1 MSHFGILKEIMLT
14 EKSNV
19 LSADLNKY
27 TFKVC
32 SCATKHNI
40 ALAIEKIFNVKV
52 KSVNVLNTSSKRRR
66 ARVKKARPG
75 RTQAFKKAIVSL
87 KDGDKIEVV

>member
-1 MSHFGILKEIMLT
+1 MNHFGTLKEMVLT
-14 EKSNV
+14 EKSNT

-32 SCATKHNI
+32 ACAEKRDI
-40 ALAIEKIFNVKV
+40 AAAVEKIFGVKV
-52 KSVNVLNTSSKRRR
+52 ESVNVLNTSSKRRR
-66 ARVKKARPG
+66 ARAKRARPG
-75 RTQAFKKAIVSL
+75 RTQTFKKAVVSL

>member
-1 MSHFGILKEIMLT
+1 VNCFGILKEMVLT
-14 EKSNV
+14 EKSSA

-32 SCATKHNI
+32 SCAGKRDI
-40 ALAIEKIFNVKV
+40 ALAVEKVFKVKV
-52 KSVNVLNTSSKRRR
+52 ESVNVLNTSSKRRR
-66 ARVKKARPG
+66 SRVKKARPG
-75 RTQAFKKAIVSL
+75 RTQVFKKAIVSL